1 MRGVATHPGT
11 PHSVRRWHS
20 MKKRPYLPLWLLAL
34 LLLLTS
40 LPQAGKAQ
48 TTLPRQDG
56 AGTIEGV
63 VTGPRD
69 LPTQPRPLQVGVLD
83 RPPFAMR
90 TESGA
95 WSGIAVDLWRM
106 IAERESYDFEWVPIE
121 DGGEAKVADGTV
133 DLALP
138 VIATPSAVASVDYVM
153 PYHTSSIGAA
163 GTGSIDPWSVA
174 KTFLSWQFFRIVV
187 IIAAIVLVVGLIMWL
202 IERKANPDEFG
213 GQDDDIGRPRG
224 WLHGIG
230 NGFWW
235 SGVTMTTIGYGDKA
249 PITTLGRGVAMLWM
263 LVAMA
268 LTSSLTASIV
278 AATNLD
284 SLGRLNIPAD
294 LKDMRVGALD
304 DSATADFMEDEGLD
318 FTPYDD
324 VEQALQDVSG
334 GSIDAVVG
342 PTTVLRNSNDELGT
356 GLSITQSNASPSRWT
371 IALPRGSELG
381 PSLDAAVLDLTTGSG
396 WTKLVD
402 RYAPGS

>member
-1 MRGVATHPGT
+1 MNQRHYFLPG
-11 PHSVRRWHS
+11 
-20 MKKRPYLPLWLLAL
+20 LLAL

-40 LPQAGKAQ
+40 LPQDVWAQ
-48 TTLPRQDG
+48 PSAPPQDVG
-56 AGTIEGV
+56 E
-63 VTGPRD
+63 
-69 LPTQPRPLQVGVLD
+69 PLQGVAIAQADPPRTSGAMKVGVLD
-83 RPPFAMR
+83 RPPFAMQ

-106 IAERESYDFEWVPIE
+106 IAEREGYEFEWVPIE
-121 DGGEAKVADGTV
+121 DAGEAKVADGTV

-138 VIATPSAVASVDYVM
+138 VIATPSAAASVEYVM
-153 PYHTSSIGAA
+153 PYHTSNIGAA
-163 GTGSIDPWSVA
+163 GTSSVDPWSVA
-174 KTFLSWQFFRIVV
+174 KTFISWQFLRIVV

-213 GQDDDIGRPRG
+213 GQDDGIGRPRG

-249 PITTLGRGVAMLWM
+249 PRTTLGRGVAMLWM

-284 SLGRLNIPAD
+284 SLGRLNIPGD
-294 LKDMRVGALD
+294 LKGMRLGALD
-304 DSATADFMEDEGLD
+304 DTATADFMQDEGLD

-334 GSIDAVVG
+334 GSIDVVVG
-342 PTTVLRNSNDELGT
+342 PAALLRNSNDELGT

-371 IALPRGSELG
+371 MALPKDSELR
-381 PSLDAAVLDLTTGSG
+381 SSVDAAVLDLTTGSG
-396 WTKLVD
+396 WQSLVN
-402 RYAPGS
+402 RYAPDS